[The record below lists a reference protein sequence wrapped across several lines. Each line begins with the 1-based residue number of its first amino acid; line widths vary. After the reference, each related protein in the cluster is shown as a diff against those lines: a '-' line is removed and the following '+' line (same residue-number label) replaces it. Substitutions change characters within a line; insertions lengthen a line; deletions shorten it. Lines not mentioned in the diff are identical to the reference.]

1 MAFIGKKPAAA
12 PLTSSDVADGIITSA
27 KIADGTI
34 VNADVNASAAIAG
47 SKLSG
52 AGISVAD
59 QWRLTTTFTG
69 DANPIASNWE
79 QVDYTAGLQG
89 TLGSAMTQSSGI
101 FTFPSTGIYL
111 VTFFAN
117 FALNENDRSISAY
130 IEATTDNSTYQST
143 AVNTAF
149 IQQTDS
155 NWTGSMASTLALVDV
170 IDTANDKVAFR
181 IDGQDS
187 NTQVQGNSN
196 ETTTG
201 ATFIRLGDT

>member
-1 MAFIGKKPAAA
+1 MTRAADLAKLIADPNTMLKRVVGNWRFISNFSNSGNGADEDI
-12 PLTSSDVADGIITSA
+12 TTNWEVAD
-27 KIADGTI
+27 D
-34 VNADVNASAAIAG
+34 AG
-47 SKLSG
+47 Y
-52 AGISVAD
+52 ARI
-59 QWRLTTTFTG
+59 
-69 DANPIASNWE
+69 
-79 QVDYTAGLQG
+79 
-89 TLGSAMTQSSGI
+89 GSAMTHSSGI

-155 NWTGSMASTLALVDV
+155 NWTGSMASTMALVDV
-170 IDTANDKVAFR
+170 IDTSNDKVAFR